1 MSETEKI
8 QRYIER
14 SNVPRN
20 RRYGASAKEIFAIAS
35 EMSGADAV
43 ILAFGYGR
51 AKGYRQA
58 IAEHETTQG
67 R

>member
-1 MSETEKI
+1 MSEIEKI
-8 QRYIER
+8 EEYIKK

-43 ILAFGYGR
+43 MLAFGYGR

-58 IAEHETTQG
+58 IAEHKTTQG